1 MDKKVRIIG
10 DQNTVFNRFLME
22 VRDETIQKDRLR
34 FRTNLERAS
43 QVLAYE
49 ASKLLPYESREVVT
63 PLGSLQ
69 MSLPAEQPII
79 MSILRAGLPMHVGFL
94 HFFDHADNGF
104 ISAYRHHTTE
114 DEFVIKVEY
123 LASPSLDGRILIVV
137 DPMIATG
144 KSIVLSYNAMVQ
156 QSGTPRKVIICGL
169 IGSEEGVDH
178 VRGRLP
184 DADILIG
191 AVDKE
196 LTAKSYIVPGLGD
209 AGDLAFG
216 SKE

>member
-10 DQNTVFNRFLME
+10 AQDTVFNRFLQEMRE
-22 VRDETIQKDRLR
+22 ESVQRDRLR
-34 FRTNLERAS
+34 FRTNLERAA

-49 ASKLLPYESREVVT
+49 ASKLLPYSNREVVT
-63 PLGSLQ
+63 PLGSLP
-69 MSLPAEQPII
+69 MSLPSEEPVV

-104 ISAYRHHTTE
+104 ISAYRHHTSE
-114 DEFVIKVEY
+114 DEFIIKVEY
-123 LASPSLDGRILIVV
+123 LAAPSLEGRILVLL

-144 KSIVLSYNAMVQ
+144 KSIVLAHQ
-156 QSGTPRKVIICGL
+156 AILEQTGTPRKVIICGI
-169 IGSEEGVDH
+169 IGSEEGVGY
-178 VRGRLP
+178 VRRRLP
-184 DADILIG
+184 DAEILIG

-209 AGDLAFG
+209 AGDLAYG